1 MDYREFIC
9 AVEQQMNQKLTG
21 GVKAALHTAVKNNGK
36 ERKGVLIE
44 TPGVNI
50 SPTIYLEEYYE
61 RYLQGASVERIV
73 EEIIGF
79 YGVIRQ
85 EKSWDYEK
93 MLCYESVKE
102 RLVFKL
108 VNTDKNRDYLEQI
121 PHIAFLDLA
130 VVFYILLEITEE
142 GTASMTVTSSH
153 IRHWG
158 VQTGQLWEDA
168 VKNVKQILPAE
179 FFTMKFALSE
189 FLGQKQGKESVSE
202 NLFIENTGCGDG
214 MYVLSNPLR
223 NYGAACIAYPH
234 VAEMIGDILGSD
246 YYILPSSVHEVIITP
261 VNDAVVCSDLE
272 EMVQEINE
280 TQVADEEILSDHV
293 YCYRRNTGKLYI
305 GPEQIPGRMIG

>member
-1 MDYREFIC
+1 MDYREFTC

-73 EEIIGF
+73 DEIIGF

-108 VNTDKNRDYLEQI
+108 VNKDKNRDYLEQV

-158 VQTGQLWEDA
+158 IQTGRLWEDA

-179 FFTMKFALSE
+179 FFTMKFALNE
-189 FLGQKQGKESVSE
+189 FLRQKQGKESVSE
-202 NLFIENTGCGDG
+202 NLFIENTGCEDG

-234 VAEMIGDILGSD
+234 VTEMIGDILGSD

-261 VNDAVVCSDLE
+261 VNDAVACSDLE
-272 EMVQEINE
+272 EMVKEINE
-280 TQVADEEILSDHV
+280 TQVEDEEILSDHV